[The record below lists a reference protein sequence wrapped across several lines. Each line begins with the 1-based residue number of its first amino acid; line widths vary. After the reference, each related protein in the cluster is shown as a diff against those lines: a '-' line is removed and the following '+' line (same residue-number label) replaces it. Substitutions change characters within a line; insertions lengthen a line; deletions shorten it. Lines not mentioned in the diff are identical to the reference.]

1 MDLDRVD
8 NAIIEVLKENSR
20 MPYVEIGRKVGLSE
34 AAVRKR
40 VKRLVDQGIIRR
52 FTVEVKEDE
61 AHAFTLIAVN
71 PSTPTYEVSKNIRN
85 IRGVKKVYEITGQY
99 DILSFVEGSTISE
112 VNNYI
117 EEIRKT
123 PGVLRTNTI
132 IILREVE

>member
-1 MDLDRVD
+1 MDIDSVD

-20 MPYVEIGRKVGLSE
+20 ISYVDIGKKVGLSE

-40 VKRLVDQGIIRR
+40 IKRLVDQGIIRR
-52 FTVEVKEDE
+52 FTIEVKEDE
-61 AHAFTLIAVN
+61 AHAFTLVAVN
-71 PSTPTYEVSKNIRN
+71 PSTPTYEVSKNIRK
-85 IRGVKKVYEITGQY
+85 IKGVKKVYEITGQY
-99 DILSFVEGSTISE
+99 DILSFVEGPTISE
-112 VNNYI
+112 VNNYV